1 MYAWSNY
8 EVQADDK
15 AGIFLEPSGAIVVRL
30 AHPHDPARGPAVR
43 VPKDHIEWL
52 YDLVDELQLALTVRE
67 AKV

>member
-1 MYAWSNY
+1 MHALTTY
-8 EVQADDK
+8 EVTATDK
-15 AGIFLEPSGAIVVRL
+15 AGIFLEPSGAIVIRL
-30 AHPHDPARGPAVR
+30 ADPHDALRGPAVR